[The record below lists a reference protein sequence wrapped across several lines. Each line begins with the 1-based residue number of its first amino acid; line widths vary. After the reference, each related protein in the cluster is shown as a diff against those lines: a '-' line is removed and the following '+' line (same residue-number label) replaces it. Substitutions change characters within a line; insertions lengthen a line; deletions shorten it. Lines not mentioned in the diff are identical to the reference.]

1 MALDRKGYS
10 SRRARR
16 TSERMQ
22 DATLGTHVVRQRG
35 SHARPSAQ
43 QGGSSYSSA
52 RRSNRTS
59 SDRVTTVMPTTSTL
73 EDSSA
78 YRQRVSRSRYVDVRV
93 GRTRRK
99 RVLVVVVI
107 LVVLLAI
114 AGGVGLFTYMR
125 TVGSNVALKDSD
137 ATKMLVTPKSG
148 TPYYALISAE
158 MGAVA
163 VPLENEG
170 PDVLLLARVDEA
182 NGAIS
187 LINIPPNLQ
196 VTFTDGKHHRISEA
210 ALSGDAALIEAV
222 SKFAAVDIGHFVKVE
237 KGGIEGIVDAL
248 GGIEVTFD
256 QEIDDPRASDVYF
269 APGTYTLTGPQ
280 AVGYLR
286 TSNLRMGGQDRAAN
300 QGNFAA
306 LIMEKL
312 FATGGALNFAAKLD
326 AIGPYLQTDYSGDYL
341 MNLADKFSKLK
352 AANVTSQLV
361 PGYET
366 VTTGA
371 ANEEASYYIAVTG
384 GMKQLIAA
392 VELGQ
397 VLVDKDKVDTSG
409 VVPGSF
415 TIEVQNG
422 ANIVGAAAITHDL
435 LVGRGFNVVEVGN
448 AEQPVYT
455 ETLVVYKSDEG
466 RVWAHAVAEALGVGR
481 AVDGRAYYEF
491 ETDILLILGS
501 DYLPIA

>member
-137 ATKMLVTPKSG
+137 ASKMLVTPKSG

-158 MGAVA
+158 TLKKTLM
-163 VPLENEG
+163 L
-170 PDVLLLARVDEA
+170 
-182 NGAIS
+182 
-187 LINIPPNLQ
+187 
-196 VTFTDGKHHRISEA
+196 GK
-210 ALSGDAALIEAV
+210 
-222 SKFAAVDIGHFVKVE
+222 
-237 KGGIEGIVDAL
+237 IEG
-248 GGIEVTFD
+248 
-256 QEIDDPRASDVYF
+256 R
-269 APGTYTLTGPQ
+269 
-280 AVGYLR
+280 R
-286 TSNLRMGGQDRAAN
+286 
-300 QGNFAA
+300 
-306 LIMEKL
+306 
-312 FATGGALNFAAKLD
+312 
-326 AIGPYLQTDYSGDYL
+326 
-341 MNLADKFSKLK
+341 
-352 AANVTSQLV
+352 
-361 PGYET
+361 
-366 VTTGA
+366 
-371 ANEEASYYIAVTG
+371 
-384 GMKQLIAA
+384 
-392 VELGQ
+392 
-397 VLVDKDKVDTSG
+397 
-409 VVPGSF
+409 
-415 TIEVQNG
+415 
-422 ANIVGAAAITHDL
+422 
-435 LVGRGFNVVEVGN
+435 RG
-448 AEQPVYT
+448 
-455 ETLVVYKSDEG
+455 
-466 RVWAHAVAEALGVGR
+466 
-481 AVDGRAYYEF
+481 
-491 ETDILLILGS
+491 
-501 DYLPIA
+501 